1 MKNSLKLKE
10 KFGDIFIEI
19 IKDNGKSLELLK
31 LFDKLFTK
39 NIFKENF
46 IIYLIKSSII
56 ILSYNL
62 DNYEVIYKT
71 TKELFQLPK
80 NVIQDYKEII
90 NFINFSNDNKISD
103 VLIDKIVFSTLEF
116 LKLFYNNNIKL
127 GLNLLY
133 EILLNTFKIKKIDK
147 EVRVKFYLKFV
158 RESIKIIKN
167 PNNNSSSYY
176 LKIIETCGLTTR
188 LINDWFTN

>member
-147 EVRVKFYLKFV
+147 EVRIKFYLKFI

>member
-10 KFGDIFIEI
+10 KFEDIFIEI
-19 IKDNGKSLELLK
+19 IKDNEKSFELLK
-31 LFDKLFTK
+31 LFDKLYTK

-46 IIYLIKSSII
+46 ILCIIKSSII

-62 DNYEVIYKT
+62 DNYDVIFNT
-71 TKELFQLPK
+71 TKELFLISK
-80 NVIQDYKEII
+80 NIICDYKEII
-90 NFINFSNDNKISD
+90 NFIDFSNENKISD
-103 VLIDKIVFSTLEF
+103 VLIDKIVFNTVDF
-116 LKLFYNNNIKL
+116 LKLFYNKNIKL

-133 EILLNTFKIKKIDK
+133 EVLLNTFKIKKIDK
-147 EVRVKFYLKFV
+147 EVRVKFYLKFI

-188 LINDWFTN
+188 LINDWLTN